1 MGNCHYRYITSEA
14 VTEGHPDKIC
24 DQISDAILDAYLQQ
38 DRYAHVAV
46 ESFVS
51 GNVLTIAGEV
61 QSSATVDITE
71 TARNVIRRIGYT
83 DPALGFTAD
92 TCLIFTNVHQQS
104 VDIAQGVQKEAEKT
118 AIGSGDQGIMYGY
131 ATNETDNYMPITV
144 NLAQNLVRQLDW
156 VRHHTELRTILRPD
170 GKSQVTMEFDEAG
183 KPIGIHSLVIAAQH
197 SETIGTE
204 ELKTII
210 RNVIIDPVCREWI
223 RPQTAIRIN
232 GTGRFVIGGPVGDTG
247 LTGRK
252 LMVDTYGTVAK
263 HGGGAFSG
271 KDATKVDRSAAYM
284 ARYVAKH
291 IVAAGLC
298 DRCEVSIAYAISGIY
313 PEAVQIH
320 TFCSEH
326 VPKPIIEKAVAKTF
340 SFAVGDIIE
349 RLDLRR
355 PQFGKTAIYG
365 HFGRENEDFAWER
378 LDNVF
383 TLKKWIE
390 SYM

>member
-1 MGNCHYRYITSEA
+1 MGNCHYRYMTSEA

-38 DRYAHVAV
+38 DSHAHVAV
-46 ESFVS
+46 EAFVS

-61 QSSATVDITE
+61 TSTAQVNITE
-71 TARNVIRRIGYT
+71 TARQVIRRIGYT

-104 VDIAQGVQKEAEKT
+104 PDIAQGVVKQDDDT
-118 AIGSGDQGIMYGY
+118 IGSGDQGIMYGY
-131 ATNETDNYMPITV
+131 ATNETANYMPITV
-144 NLAQNLVRQLDW
+144 NLAQELVRRLDW
-156 VRHHTELRTILRPD
+156 VRHHTELGKILRPD
-170 GKSQVTMEFDEAG
+170 GKSQVTMEFDAAG
-183 KPIGIHSLVIAAQH
+183 NPIGIHSLVIAAQH
-197 SETIGTE
+197 CEAIETAA
-204 ELKTII
+204 LQQAI
-210 RNVIIDPVCREWI
+210 RQVIIEPVCGSWL
-223 RPQTAIRIN
+223 RPQTAIHIN

-252 LMVDTYGTVAK
+252 LMVDTYGTIAK

-291 IVAAGLC
+291 IVAAGFC
-298 DRCEVSIAYAISGIY
+298 DRCEVSVAYAISGMY

-326 VPKPIIEKAVAKTF
+326 IPKPLIEKAVAQTF
-340 SFAVGDIIE
+340 SFAVGDIIKQ
-349 RLDLRR
+349 LDLRR
-355 PQFGKTAIYG
+355 PQFSKTAVYG
-365 HFGRENEDFAWER
+365 HFGRENEGFAWER
-378 LDNVF
+378 LDKVAA
-383 TLKKWIE
+383 LKAAAGR
-390 SYM
+390 

>member
-1 MGNCHYRYITSEA
+1 MGNCHYRYMTSEA

-24 DQISDAILDAYLQQ
+24 DQISDAILDDYLQQ
-38 DRYAHVAV
+38 DSHAHVAV
-46 ESFVS
+46 EAFVS

-61 QSSATVDITE
+61 TSTAQVNITE
-71 TARNVIRRIGYT
+71 TARQAIRRIGYT

-104 VDIAQGVQKEAEKT
+104 PDIAQGVVKQDDDT
-118 AIGSGDQGIMYGY
+118 IGSGDQGIMYGY
-131 ATNETDNYMPITV
+131 ATNETANYMPITV
-144 NLAQNLVRQLDW
+144 NLAQELVRRLDW
-156 VRHHTELRTILRPD
+156 VRHHTDLGKILRPD
-170 GKSQVTMEFDEAG
+170 GKSQVTMEFDAAG

-197 SETIGTE
+197 CEAIETAA
-204 ELKTII
+204 LQQII
-210 RNVIIDPVCREWI
+210 RQLIIEPVCGSWL
-223 RPQTAIRIN
+223 RPQTAIHIN

-252 LMVDTYGTVAK
+252 LMVDTYGTIAK

-291 IVAAGLC
+291 IVAAGFC
-298 DRCEVSIAYAISGIY
+298 DRCEVSVAYAISGMY

-326 VPKPIIEKAVAKTF
+326 IPKTVIEKAVAQTF
-340 SFAVGDIIE
+340 SFAVGDIIKH
-349 RLDLRR
+349 LDLRR
-355 PQFGKTAIYG
+355 PQFSKTAVYG
-365 HFGRENEDFAWER
+365 HFGREHEGFAWEC
-378 LDNVF
+378 LDKVDA
-383 TLKKWIE
+383 LKAAA
-390 SYM
+390 SC